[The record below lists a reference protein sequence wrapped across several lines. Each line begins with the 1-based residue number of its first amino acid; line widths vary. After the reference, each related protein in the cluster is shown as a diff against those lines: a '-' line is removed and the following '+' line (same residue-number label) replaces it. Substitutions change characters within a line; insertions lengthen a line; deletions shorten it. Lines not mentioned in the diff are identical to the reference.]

1 MCIFIHAISTEGVEY
16 SNPESSRIDKEPSL
30 PPIPAKPV
38 WKPTSVLEDQVK
50 TASPTACSHSNEH
63 HSTVCQNQQQL
74 GERESCSPPWD
85 SVNVSLKRPMPV
97 PRNRSINSAIQSS
110 FETPSTSNTMSK
122 PPAALP
128 PHGDAVPS
136 IGIFPA
142 EDDMPPALPV
152 KSALSREIQRSIKN
166 KLQFSNEPQ
175 LPTKPYMSHENLDRN
190 MSMKQNNS
198 HGFQQI
204 DLTSMSELTR
214 DTADQLYIDPLQS
227 QQLPSSGKPKPARPP
242 PPSSS
247 AIRKAQQRRARTP
260 TSRPLKS
267 SKSLTYHHSNLHS
280 TMSTGLR
287 KSNASNTPFSTSLSP
302 SRSVLASKTAPQ
314 QDHYEVVDA
323 EPRYPVYEELDDSTS
338 PVHLSYPPPLHISSQ
353 GRRLSSI
360 SDTGTAPALPP
371 RALKSGSKM
380 QHRTKPTTKPIPSGF
395 TQTHSGVDLPS
406 IIETRH
412 TSTPSKEWND
422 WEKEPE
428 IDEDSVYE
436 PVDASMPLPP
446 QRTRK
451 NIRGTRTTTSV
462 SHNHNIHPKKNL
474 SQKEDVGSVKSTPTP
489 RKVLCSH
496 SQQVNKLALTV
507 TTPHSRLKTSRSIPG
522 GAEEDFAAK
531 LSRLSM
537 QEDVRDVEGYVD
549 MQCRIGWEEEGEKI
563 KTRGCVCYNIAYTQT

>member
-1 MCIFIHAISTEGVEY
+1 M
-16 SNPESSRIDKEPSL
+16 
-30 PPIPAKPV
+30 
-38 WKPTSVLEDQVK
+38 
-50 TASPTACSHSNEH
+50 SPTVCSQSNEH

-97 PRNRSINSAIQSS
+97 PRNMSINSAIQSS
-110 FETPSTSNTMSK
+110 SETPSTSNTMSK

-128 PHGDAVPS
+128 PHGDDVPS
-136 IGIFPA
+136 KGTFPA

-166 KLQFSNEPQ
+166 KPQFSNEPQ
-175 LPTKPYMSHENLDRN
+175 LPTKPYMSHENLDIN
-190 MSMKQNNS
+190 MSMEQNNS
-198 HGFQQI
+198 YGFQQI
-204 DLTSMSELTR
+204 EESPLTSTSELTT
-214 DTADQLYIDPLQS
+214 DTTEPLYIDPLQS
-227 QQLPSSGKPKPARPP
+227 QQLPSSGKSKPARPP

-247 AIRKAQQRRARTP
+247 AIRKAQQRRAGTLA
-260 TSRPLKS
+260 SRPLKS
-267 SKSLTYHHSNLHS
+267 SKSPTFHHFDLHS
-280 TMSTGLR
+280 TMNSGHGKSST
-287 KSNASNTPFSTSLSP
+287 SNTPFSTSLSP
-302 SRSVLASKTAPQ
+302 SRSVLASKTAPY
-314 QDHYEVVDA
+314 YEVVDA
-323 EPRYPVYEELDDSTS
+323 EPQHSVYELDDPTS
-338 PVHLSYPPPLHISSQ
+338 PVPPSYPPSLHISNQ
-353 GRRLSSI
+353 YRKLSSE

-371 RALKSGSKM
+371 RAPNSGFKKM
-380 QHRTKPTTKPIPSGF
+380 QHRTTKPIPSGF

-406 IIETRH
+406 TRH
-412 TSTPSKEWND
+412 TSTPSGEWNNN
-422 WEKEPE
+422 WKREEKEPE

-446 QRTRK
+446 QRTKK

-507 TTPHSRLKTSRSIPG
+507 TTPQSRLKTSRSIPG

-537 QEDVRDVEGYVD
+537 QDVRDVEGYVD
-549 MQCRIGWEEEGEKI
+549 MQYRIGWEEEGEKI
-563 KTRGCVCYNIAYTQT
+563 KTKSCVCYHTVR